1 MPNVGLRYAA
11 AAITLGILLGV
22 GFGWAVDR
30 RTPQSVSA
38 AVVQTVADASQPSG
52 ATPARTA
59 TLPAA
64 SATEQPAVGAPA
76 AGGGKAVSGTRPDP
90 ALAAALRSSLKAGI
104 AGIPG
109 TVQAAVM
116 MDNWNAP
123 VLAGGRLGDQMRPWS
138 MVKAVTAVTLFSTRL
153 ERGASTA
160 NVEEPLQRAL
170 TRSDNC
176 AQRAMTVQLERDLGG
191 NLAATAATIRAMLAR
206 AGAAIDVGAAQRNA
220 DGRYCITPTY
230 KGLPAADASYPALL
244 LGTTHWRVR
253 DAIRFVHGLR
263 GQTVFGTAASQT
275 VLATL
280 RLPKRN
286 SQEPGAEAQLTAKPS
301 WGAGT
306 VFGARCWRV
315 AYKAGWGGHAQ
326 GRFLA
331 GQIGAVDLPGGR
343 WIAFA
348 VMFHPTT
355 QPPSD
360 DPGLARADQA
370 LASVLGSLKQELKQR
385 FRGSCA

>member
-1 MPNVGLRYAA
+1 V
-11 AAITLGILLGV
+11 AAISLGILLGF

-30 RTPQSVSA
+30 RAPQSVSA
-38 AVVQTVADASQPSG
+38 AVVQTVADAPQRSG
-52 ATPARTA
+52 ATPANTT

-64 SATEQPAVGAPA
+64 SVTKQPAVDAPA
-76 AGGGKAVSGTRPDP
+76 TGSGDAVGGTRPDP
-90 ALAAALRSSLKAGI
+90 ALATALQSSLEAGI

-123 VLAGGRLGDQMRPWS
+123 VLAGRRLGDEMRPWS
-138 MVKAVTAVTLFSTRL
+138 MVKAVTAVTLFSERL
-153 ERGASTA
+153 GRGASTA
-160 NVEEPLQRAL
+160 NVEEPLRRAL

-176 AQRAMTVQLERDLGG
+176 AQREMTVQLERDLGG
-191 NLAATAATIRAMLAR
+191 NLATTGTTIRTTLAR
-206 AGAAIDVGAAQRNA
+206 AGAEIDIGPAQRNA
-220 DGRYCITPTY
+220 DGQYCITPTY

-253 DAIRFVHGLR
+253 DAVRFVHGLR
-263 GQTVFGTAASQT
+263 GQAVFGAAASQKI
-275 VLATL
+275 LATL

-286 SQEPGAEAQLTAKPS
+286 SQEPGAEAQLTASPA

-306 VFGARCWRV
+306 VFGAGCWRV

-360 DPGLARADQA
+360 DPGLAHADQA
-370 LASVLGSLKQELKQR
+370 LASVLGSLKQQLKQR